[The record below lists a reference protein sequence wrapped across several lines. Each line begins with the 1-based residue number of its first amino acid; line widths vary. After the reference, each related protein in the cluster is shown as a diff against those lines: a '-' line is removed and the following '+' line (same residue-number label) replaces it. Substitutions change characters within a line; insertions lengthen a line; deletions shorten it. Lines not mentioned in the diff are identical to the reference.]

1 MAVLVWSEALRNPDL
16 AARFTALLDE
26 LRGDLAQVVRAHQ
39 KRGTLPADPDP
50 EALARLILMVV
61 PGFILQIAL
70 GGDATVEGIPE
81 AARALWA

>member
-39 KRGTLPADPDP
+39 KRGTLPAEPTRRRSP
-50 EALARLILMVV
+50 GSSLMVV